1 MMSYLL
7 ARVENFARFE
17 GENLSA
23 NPVMGYGK
31 SGEVPHELYNF
42 YVASDGLI
50 YGYLPK
56 EGGGNLT
63 RLGGG
68 VGIESVSNVT
78 VVFISSGV
86 LCGYYRNATVLSS
99 PVRHPDH
106 LKAGDSKIY
115 CRVKVDPKDAFLI
128 PAEKR
133 SNEIHPRP
141 QGQFPVLYG
150 DTDSSWVDWF
160 ENFIQGD
167 EAPSASEAKRRQWTK
182 RVERSSKA
190 RRMALKHYGH
200 KCECC
205 EISWEDNVRAAIFEV
220 HHKVPYAENFETR
233 RLEVSDLAVLCAN
246 CHRMIHK
253 MPDLAG
259 VEYLREYL
267 NLG

>member
-1 MMSYLL
+1 MAYIL

-42 YVASDGLI
+42 HVASDCVI

-56 EGGGNLT
+56 EGGGNLG
-63 RLGGG
+63 RLGGEVG
-68 VGIESVSNVT
+68 VESVSNVT
-78 VVFISSGV
+78 VIFISSGV

-128 PAEKR
+128 PVEKR
-133 SNEIHPRP
+133 SDEVHPRP

-150 DTDSSWVDWF
+150 DSNSSWVNWF
-160 ENFIQGD
+160 EKLIQGAD
-167 EAPSASEAKRRQWTK
+167 TPSASEAKRRKWT
-182 RVERSSKA
+182 RGIERSSKA
-190 RRMALKHYGH
+190 RIMALKNYGY

-205 EISWEDNVRAAIFEV
+205 EQSWEDKVRAAIFEV
-220 HHKVPYAENFETR
+220 HHKVPYADKFETR
-233 RLEVSDLAVLCAN
+233 PLKASDLAVLCAN

-253 MPDLAG
+253 MPDLSD
-259 VEYLREYL
+259 VDCLREYL